1 MAKEVI
7 IMREELLKGLT
18 EEQIKKV
25 KACKNAEE
33 ILALAK
39 AEGVTLNEE
48 QLAAVSG
55 GCGIKI
61 KSPYD
66 YAVEQTLDQASPY
79 KIKSECPRCGS
90 RNYTQKHETHMTNI
104 EATTVHFTCNDCGY
118 TWSKELM
125 K

>member
-1 MAKEVI
+1 
-7 IMREELLKGLT
+7 MREELLKGLT

-39 AEGVTLNEE
+39 EEGVTLSEE

-66 YAVEQTLDQASPY
+66 YVTEETLNQV
-79 KIKSECPRCGS
+79 CPNAISTSCARCGS
-90 RNYTQKHETHMTNI
+90 CNYTEKYETQMTNI
-104 EATTVHFTCNDCGY
+104 QYSKLNCKCNDCGY
-118 TWSKELM
+118 TWSVSLLN
-125 K
+125 